1 VRGVRINVSES
12 VLLNKGLDKT
22 EFCSLVEQKKDNL
35 YRIAFMYVK
44 NQEDALDIVHEAVYK
59 AYISLDKLKDST
71 YFNTW
76 LTRIVINCSLNHI
89 RKNKKALNFQEYSF
103 WPAPKE
109 ENKEEFMDLYEAVD
123 NLNGKYKTVIILKY
137 FEDLTISS
145 IAEIMDCPLNTVKTY
160 LHKALKL
167 LRIQLK
173 EEDF

>member
-1 VRGVRINVSES
+1 MNES
-12 VLLNKGLDKT
+12 VLLNKDLGT
-22 EFCSLVEQKKDNL
+22 AEFCTLIEQKRDNL

-59 AYISLDKLKDST
+59 AYISLGKLKDIT

-76 LTRIVINCSLNHI
+76 ITRIVINCSLNHI
-89 RKNKKALNFQEYSF
+89 KRNKRILNFAEFSF
-103 WPAPKE
+103 GAASKE
-109 ENKEEFMDLYEAVD
+109 ENREEIMDLYEAVD
-123 NLNGKYKTVIILKY
+123 SLKGKYKTVIILKY
-137 FEDLTISS
+137 FEDLTINS
-145 IAEIMDCPLNTVKTY
+145 IAEVMDCPENTVKTY